1 MIYHYYLINKTF
13 DQKCKTMFGGELN
26 RERERERGSIYIQW
40 RIQGGK
46 GGNNPIFI
54 FTGGGE
60 G

>member
-46 GGNNPIFI
+46 GGKNPP
-54 FTGGGE
+54 
-60 G
+60 